1 MEREKL
7 KVEIYYN
14 NLVFETQE
22 EFIAYFKKDLLVY
35 PDGVST
41 DDDLLE
47 YALVNEY
54 AEVKVFWHL
63 RCRSLVTFG
72 IEKYRNY

>member
-1 MEREKL
+1 MQKEKL

-14 NLVFETQE
+14 DLVFETQE

-35 PDGVST
+35 PDGIST

-47 YALVNEY
+47 YALVNDY
-54 AEVKVFWHL
+54 ADVKVF
-63 RCRSLVTFG
+63 

>member
-1 MEREKL
+1 MEKEKL

-14 NLVFETQE
+14 DLVFETYE

-35 PDGVST
+35 PDGIST

-47 YALVNEY
+47 YAFDNDY
-54 AEVKVFWHL
+54 ADVKVF
-63 RCRSLVTFG
+63 
-72 IEKYRNY
+72 IEKYRKY

>member
-1 MEREKL
+1 MQKEKL

-22 EFIAYFKKDLLVY
+22 EFIAYFKKDLLIY
-35 PDGVST
+35 PDGIST

-54 AEVKVFWHL
+54 AEVKVF
-63 RCRSLVTFG
+63 SK
-72 IEKYRNY
+72 KYKNY

>member
-1 MEREKL
+1 MQKEKL

-14 NLVFETQE
+14 DLVFETQE

-35 PDGVST
+35 PDGIST

-47 YALVNEY
+47 YAFDNDY
-54 AEVKVFWHL
+54 ADVKVF
-63 RCRSLVTFG
+63 
-72 IEKYRNY
+72 IEKYRKY